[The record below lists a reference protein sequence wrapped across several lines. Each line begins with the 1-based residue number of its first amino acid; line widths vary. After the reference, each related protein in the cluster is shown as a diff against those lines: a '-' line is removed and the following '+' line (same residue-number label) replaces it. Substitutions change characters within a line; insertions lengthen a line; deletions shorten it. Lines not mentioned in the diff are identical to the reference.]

1 MSFPVVVPDW
11 AIYAGDAFSQT
22 YQIKIGGVVSDLRS
36 WTNWAAAWRPYQSE
50 HSIVLA
56 VNTTGLSTGLVT
68 ITATDEQTRLMDGPG
83 VWDVQAQQNSGT
95 RTWLRGKTGFTEDV
109 AL

>member
-22 YQIKIGGVVSDLRS
+22 YKIEVGGVTTDLRS
-36 WTNWAAAWRPYQSE
+36 WTLWKASWRPYQGSNVI
-50 HSIVLA
+50 SLS
-56 VNTTGLSTGLVT
+56 VNTADLIDGTVT
-68 ITATDEQTRLMDGPG
+68 ISATDEQTRLMDGPG
-83 VWDVQAQQNSGT
+83 MWDVQAKQSSST
-95 RTWLRGKTGFTEDV
+95 RTWLRGKSMFTEDV